1 MKIFKLDKNL
11 TQEELDDVIEALN
24 ANIEVMELDIND
36 GIMDKQQLYKEKNK
50 KTNLEEFVM
59 YLTDLRSPEGDEEED

>member
-11 TQEELDDVIEALN
+11 SQEELDDVIEALN

-50 KTNLEEFVM
+50 TNLEEFVM
-59 YLTDLRSPEGDEEED
+59 YLTDLRSPDEDEEE